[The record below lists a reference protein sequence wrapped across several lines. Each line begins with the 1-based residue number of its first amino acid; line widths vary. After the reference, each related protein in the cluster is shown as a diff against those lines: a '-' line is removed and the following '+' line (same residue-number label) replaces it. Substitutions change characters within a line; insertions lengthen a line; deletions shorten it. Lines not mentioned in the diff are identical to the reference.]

1 MAVFLCNFQL
11 GIRKMNDEENKM
23 YSNLADLLNK
33 TLENGEIPK
42 EFAQKEES
50 SEESNEKIQKENE
63 KNLIENQNSQEKS
76 FKIKIK
82 NIKKKKTQEEHYTIL
97 HKYTENIQF
106 PIHIQNALTTLDIAY
121 PFSKF
126 QLKQKY
132 RKLCKKF
139 HPDKNNVNNIEITI
153 QTSDYVYNSIQL
165 DIKTINEAYSTLIQY
180 FF

>member
-1 MAVFLCNFQL
+1 M
-11 GIRKMNDEENKM
+11 KDEENKM

-42 EFAQKEES
+42 EFVQKEEKTL
-50 SEESNEKIQKENE
+50 EINEKIQKESE

-82 NIKKKKTQEEHYTIL
+82 NIKKKKSQEKHYTIL

-106 PIHIQNALTTLDIAY
+106 PIHIQNALTTLDVVY

-132 RKLCKKF
+132 RKLCKKL
-139 HPDKNNVNNIEITI
+139 HPDKNNTNNIKITI
-153 QTSDYVYNSIQL
+153 QISDYVYKSIQL
-165 DIKTINEAYSTLIQY
+165 DINNITESYELLLKY

>member
-42 EFAQKEES
+42 EFVQKEES
-50 SEESNEKIQKENE
+50 SEESNEK
-63 KNLIENQNSQEKS
+63 NLIKNQNSQEKS

-82 NIKKKKTQEEHYTIL
+82 NIKKKKTQEKHYTIL

-106 PIHIQNALTTLDIAY
+106 PLNIQNALATLDIAY
-121 PFSKF
+121 PFSKNK
-126 QLKQKY
+126 LNKQY
-132 RKLCKKF
+132 RKLCKLL
-139 HPDKNNVNNIEITI
+139 HPDKNNQNYTKITI
-153 QTSDYVYNSIQL
+153 QESNNVYKTIQL
-165 DIKTINEAYSTLIQY
+165 SFLDITNAYKTLLDY
-180 FF
+180 FFNNKI

>member
-1 MAVFLCNFQL
+1 
-11 GIRKMNDEENKM
+11 MNDEENKM

-50 SEESNEKIQKENE
+50 SEESYEKIQKENE

-82 NIKKKKTQEEHYTIL
+82 NIKKKKTQEKHYTIL

-106 PIHIQNALTTLDIAY
+106 SLNIQNALTTLDIAY
-121 PFSKF
+121 PFSKNK
-126 QLKQKY
+126 LNKQY
-132 RKLCKKF
+132 RKLCKLL
-139 HPDKNNVNNIEITI
+139 HPDKNNQNYTKTTI
-153 QTSDYVYNSIQL
+153 QESNNVYKTIQL
-165 DIKTINEAYSTLIQY
+165 SFSDITNAYKTLLDY
-180 FF
+180 FFNNKT

>member
-1 MAVFLCNFQL
+1 M
-11 GIRKMNDEENKM
+11 KDEENKM
-23 YSNLADLLNK
+23 YSNLADLLKK

-42 EFAQKEES
+42 ELVQKEEKTL
-50 SEESNEKIQKENE
+50 EINEKNQKENE

-82 NIKKKKTQEEHYTIL
+82 NIKKKKTQEKHYTIL

-132 RKLCKKF
+132 RKLCKKL
-139 HPDKNNVNNIEITI
+139 HPDKNNANNIKITI
-153 QTSDYVYNSIQL
+153 QTSNYVYNSIQL
-165 DIKTINEAYSTLIQY
+165 DINNITESYELLLKY

>member
-1 MAVFLCNFQL
+1 
-11 GIRKMNDEENKM
+11 MNNNENKM

-42 EFAQKEES
+42 EFAQKEEIPKDI
-50 SEESNEKIQKENE
+50 NEKNQNKSE
-63 KNLIENQNSQEKS
+63 KNLIENQNIQKKS

-82 NIKKKKTQEEHYTIL
+82 KKKTQEKHYTIL

-106 PIHIQNALTTLDIAY
+106 PIHIQNALTTLNIAY

-132 RKLCKKF
+132 RRLCKKL
-139 HPDKNNVNNIEITI
+139 HPDKNNTNNIKITI

-165 DIKTINEAYSTLIQY
+165 DIKTINEAYSSLIQY